1 MPSEVRVSE
10 RQMLQAVSSLI
21 CSSSSKSS
29 DGSTYPRVISEV
41 REIKRDHRNGAPEK
55 EVNIEIY

>member
-29 DGSTYPRVISEV
+29 DRSIYPRVISEV
-41 REIKRDHRNGAPEK
+41 REVKRDHRNGAPEK
-55 EVNIEIY
+55 EVNR